1 MGPATRINEAIR
13 VPRVRLIDQDGEN
26 QGVVE
31 TARAQKMAADAKLDL
46 VEVAADAKPPVCRIM
61 NYSRWRY
68 EQERKAKEARKRQKI
83 VKIKEI
89 KFRPKVDDHDYATK
103 AGHVERFL
111 LHEDKVKVTI
121 MFRGR
126 EMAHPERGR
135 MILDRLAQDMQ
146 ELAQVESKPNLEGRN
161 MIMMLAPIP
170 AAIARRKEEL
180 AAAGDLDAALAGA
193 DEAGIDGAEQ
203 DEAAVAA
210 MAQEQAEARA
220 EAAARDE
227 LLAED
232 MLVAD
237 ADEEAVAA

>member
-1 MGPATRINEAIR
+1 MEEIPVARQKPLRRPRDMGPATRINDAIR
-13 VPRVRLIDQDGEN
+13 VPKVRLIDQDGEN
-26 QGVVE
+26 VGVID
-31 TARAQKMAADAKLDL
+31 TAKAQMMAADAKLDL

-68 EQERKAKEARKRQKI
+68 EQERKAKDARKRQKI

-135 MILDRLAQDMQ
+135 MILERLAEDMQ
-146 ELAQVESKPNLEGRN
+146 ELANIESKPNLEGRN
-161 MIMMLAPIP
+161 MTMMLAPIP
-170 AAIARRKEEL
+170 G
-180 AAAGDLDAALAGA
+180 AAAKRRAAEVEDGTEVKQAIDAR
-193 DEAGIDGAEQ
+193 DGAE
-203 DEAAVAA
+203 DRAEALADMELATEDIAVAA
-210 MAQEQAEARA
+210 Q
-220 EAAARDE
+220 DE
-227 LLAED
+227 
-232 MLVAD
+232 D
-237 ADEEAVAA
+237 AVTA